1 MGFANE
7 ILDAIEIMVKQAVE
21 DNTTK
26 IYTGVC
32 KTVATTTCT
41 LTINGKDNAVKY
53 YGGTPIVGNVYQVFI
68 PFGNMSAAF
77 IIVPRVGGDTPET
90 GVTSVN
96 GKTGNVVLN
105 ASDVGALPSTTSIP
119 TKTSELDND
128 SGFID
133 SSALDGYAKTID
145 IPTKTSQLTNNSG
158 FITANDV
165 PVKSVDGQIGA
176 VVTNAVKTTSQ
187 SLTDTQKTQARTN
200 IGAGTSSFDGN
211 YESLSNKPTIP
222 TQTSQLE
229 NNSGFITSADVPTKV
244 SQLDNDTG
252 FITSND
258 VPEYSVVKA
267 ADTTDYAAVYYLTK
281 NGVNTGVA
289 INIPKDLFVES
300 GEIVTNPTGQPAGKY
315 LKLVLQNQTE
325 PIYINVADLVDAYTN
340 GLGITISANNEISIK
355 IVVGNGLSVD
365 TDGIK
370 MAAVT
375 TTTNGAMLSSDKIKL
390 DGIESGA
397 QKNTVTGVKGDNEA
411 TYRVGNVNI
420 TKANIGLSNVD
431 NVKQYSASNP
441 PPYPVTSVNNKTGVV
456 VLDASDVGALPDTTV
471 IPVVNNATLDVQRN
485 GVSVGTFTANA
496 STDKTIN
503 ITVPTKA
510 SDVGAVATND
520 VTQTLGTSTTK
531 VPSEKAVADAL
542 SGAGAGD
549 MLKATYDPTGSVA
562 QAGGI
567 PAYVEANGGK
577 IDTIKINGTAQAIV
591 DKAVDITVPTKTS
604 DLTNDSGFLT
614 SAPVTSVNS
623 KTGVVKLTAR
633 DVGAINKTGDSVQGT
648 FEFVDVYGGSTIIT
662 DSTPSGM
669 HMYESAP
676 DNYISMIVPSDVSEN
691 EVGFFGG
698 SIMSGG
704 TMTVG
709 SEAVRLVNIG
719 KPVKNTDAA
728 NKAYVDEN
736 SGIPIISLTS
746 TDGRSFKG
754 TVDDISTIAKEGNVI
769 AVKVGYTATS
779 DSITL
784 NLNNTTAY
792 EITRIGTNGKFL
804 DGISGIFVKGAVILL
819 QCAALSSDL
828 KQGIWY
834 IVGFNNKDV
843 SVPDNLV
850 SYATLSDV
858 QSVDTVN
865 ADTLQGHNAAYF
877 ATASGLSTTNA
888 QVATNINNIG
898 ALQTAMTNKLD
909 KSGGA
914 MTGALVAQNNANYTT
929 AQVRNIIISTADP
942 SGGSNGMIWIK
953 YTP

>member
-77 IIVPRVGGDTPET
+77 IIVPGAGGDTPET

-105 ASDVGALPSTTSIP
+105 ANDVGALP
-119 TKTSELDND
+119 N
-128 SGFID
+128 
-133 SSALDGYAKTID
+133 
-145 IPTKTSQLTNNSG
+145 
-158 FITANDV
+158 
-165 PVKSVDGQIGA
+165 
-176 VVTNAVKTTSQ
+176 
-187 SLTDTQKTQARTN
+187 
-200 IGAGTSSFDGN
+200 
-211 YESLSNKPTIP
+211 
-222 TQTSQLE
+222 
-229 NNSGFITSADVPTKV
+229 
-244 SQLDNDTG
+244 
-252 FITSND
+252 
-258 VPEYSVVKA
+258 
-267 ADTTDYAAVYYLTK
+267 
-281 NGVNTGVA
+281 
-289 INIPKDLFVES
+289 
-300 GEIVTNPTGQPAGKY
+300 
-315 LKLVLQNQTE
+315 
-325 PIYINVADLVDAYTN
+325 
-340 GLGITISANNEISIK
+340 
-355 IVVGNGLSVD
+355 
-365 TDGIK
+365 
-370 MAAVT
+370 
-375 TTTNGAMLSSDKIKL
+375 
-390 DGIESGA
+390 
-397 QKNTVTGVKGDNEA
+397 
-411 TYRVGNVNI
+411 
-420 TKANIGLSNVD
+420 
-431 NVKQYSASNP
+431 
-441 PPYPVTSVNNKTGVV
+441 
-456 VLDASDVGALPDTTV
+456 TTV
-471 IPVVNNATLDVQRN
+471 I
-485 GVSVGTFTANA
+485 
-496 STDKTIN
+496 
-503 ITVPTKA
+503 
-510 SDVGAVATND
+510 
-520 VTQTLGTSTTK
+520 
-531 VPSEKAVADAL
+531 
-542 SGAGAGD
+542 
-549 MLKATYDPTGSVA
+549 
-562 QAGGI
+562 
-567 PAYVEANGGK
+567 
-577 IDTIKINGTAQAIV
+577 
-591 DKAVDITVPTKTS
+591 PTKTS

-769 AVKVGYTATS
+769 AVKVGYAATS
-779 DSITL
+779 DNITL

-804 DGISGIFVKGAVILL
+804 DGISSIFVEDTVILL
-819 QCAALSSDL
+819 QCAVLSSDL

-843 SVPDNLV
+843 DV
-850 SYATLSDV
+850 S
-858 QSVDTVN
+858 QKVDR
-865 ADTLQGHNAAYF
+865 AGDT
-877 ATASGLSTTNA
+877 
-888 QVATNINNIG
+888 
-898 ALQTAMTNKLD
+898 
-909 KSGGA
+909 
-914 MTGALVAQNNANYTT
+914 MTGALIAQNNTNYTT

-942 SGGSNGMIWIK
+942 SGGSNGMLWIK